1 MIVSITPGRTSA
13 ESPKSLPGFGAVTT
27 LHCAKGFVSFSNS
40 AILSKKTTSKGIVT
54 SAPAL
59 LIACPMALMVSLSV
73 LSRPIDAVSLFFL
86 PLVSFCSWLFLRL
99 CDFSLS
105 DFMFL
110 LVSTLV
116 STAKALP
123 VKIRIVSRAISV
135 FICLHILF

>member
-1 MIVSITPGRTSA
+1 
-13 ESPKSLPGFGAVTT
+13 
-27 LHCAKGFVSFSNS
+27 
-40 AILSKKTTSKGIVT
+40 
-54 SAPAL
+54 
-59 LIACPMALMVSLSV
+59 
-73 LSRPIDAVSLFFL
+73 
-86 PLVSFCSWLFLRL
+86 
-99 CDFSLS
+99 LS